1 MKLCLTSLLALV
13 LLSAHAPP
21 SVCAQSD
28 VNPAQIAQTLV
39 RAHIGWRTRLSSP
52 NASMQAKEKG
62 REGSVVR
69 YNLYVSGLPT
79 DKLYSVLSWPIVQT
93 KPSTVMQG
101 LSIGKGG
108 LVICAGRTPE
118 QCVDPSEKD
127 GPVDFTFNPAKG
139 EPYRLALYSGDY
151 RAAIVIV
158 PDPIIGEDK
167 GCSISVERLLPHFE
181 LAYLSGTG
189 FSPDSD
195 LKFAGE
201 SYGEKHAILAKADSQ
216 GNFSAALLPAV
227 AGHQKG
233 TTTLKGVGMSCSPS
247 LKFDWGQ

>member
-1 MKLCLTSLLALV
+1 MKLSFASLLLLV
-13 LLSAHAPP
+13 LVSVLAPR
-21 SVCAQSD
+21 SLYSQSD
-28 VNPAQIAQTLV
+28 INPAQIAQTLV
-39 RAHIGWRTRLSSP
+39 RAHIGWRTRLPSP
-52 NASMQAKEKG
+52 NTSLQAKEVE

-79 DKLYSVLSWPIVQT
+79 DKLYSVLSWPVGQA
-93 KPSTVMQG
+93 KPSTVFQG

-108 LVICAGRTPE
+108 LVICAGRTPG
-118 QCVDPSEKD
+118 QCVDASEKD

-189 FSPDSD
+189 FSPNGDV
-195 LKFAGE
+195 KFDGE
-201 SYGEKHAILAKADSQ
+201 SYGEKHAISAKADSQ